1 MVRKEEVGLRFNPAF
16 RGWSRTQQYN
26 VRFKLTRIPLRRQ
39 HQALDTAFAQDRLLL
54 PLGIEV
60 PVALKINIDRRIRCY
75 NKLIS
80 TNEYQLQA
88 VSSIV
93 QLQPGSVPF
102 IVFGP

>member
-16 RGWSRTQQYN
+16 RGWSETQQYH
-26 VRFKLTRIPLRRQ
+26 VRFKLTRMPLRRQ
-39 HQALDTAFAQDRLLL
+39 HQALDIPFTQDRLLL
-54 PLGIEV
+54 PVGAVLPIG
-60 PVALKINIDRRIRCY
+60 PKICIDQRMQCY
-75 NKLIS
+75 NKLIA

-93 QLQPGSVPF
+93 QSKPGSVPF